1 MFTYQTVI
9 GMTVELHA
17 GPLAIFQ
24 CSSNDKFCYNK
35 KKQPKKQNLNALGM
49 TCSIKLKK
57 PDCKFKTILLIYCW
71 LFNVITS
78 RHM

>member
-17 GPLAIFQ
+17 APSAIFQ
-24 CSSNDKFCYNK
+24 CSSNDIFCYNK
-35 KKQPKKQNLNALGM
+35 KQPNKQNLNALGM

-57 PDCKFKTILLIYCW
+57 PDGKFKTILLIYCW
-71 LFNVITS
+71 LFNMITS

>member
-35 KKQPKKQNLNALGM
+35 KKNNQKNK
-49 TCSIKLKK
+49 I
-57 PDCKFKTILLIYCW
+57 
-71 LFNVITS
+71 
-78 RHM
+78 